1 MSAVVHKL
9 LVIVYTLLKSGDT
22 YQERGAASLDERQKE
37 RVLTLMRRPIEQLG
51 YAVSL
56 EPMAVAAD

>member
-1 MSAVVHKL
+1 VAHRL

-51 YAVSL
+51 YNVT
-56 EPMAVAAD
+56 